1 VTHPL
6 CKFFIKRKNLIH
18 KKFFFGLLKKKM
30 SVEGGT
36 FESFV
41 LLLSKLLEQLDVLDW
56 DAKKSKTK
64 LGKTFTVP
72 YKTLLHEAG
81 RADLAAKPEK
91 NKVIQVLRRSKTQL
105 EDKIAR
111 ELQGDPFSLIPVLQ
125 FFGQFQKGTK
135 RERPET
141 TTSAVAVA
149 TPHSQTPS
157 HVNKYAL
164 FSVPGAQK
172 TIRMSMPLY
181 GGLEMASWIYE
192 YMMTSSQGRF
202 LSDETVEVWLRQQQ
216 MANNVKVTPKLLRLQ
231 EAISCRKEG
240 MLLILDL
247 NAFTSKYLSDFGEI
261 KDYAKLA
268 TVIALRWSDLKTRQ
282 PWIDLPSKQIV
293 LADLVD
299 PTLRFTTTEWDM
311 MMNKVGGESYVIVTS
326 EMISSMVSQTNPS
339 MLAFAKKALG
349 LRCKVPPFVANL
361 QTVNDV
367 AQFFGFGLAKR
378 SEIVNDVAN
387 NADIYLDIVPS
398 FDKRGV
404 CLLLHSIGTHW
415 SCLFSR
421 KMVNQVSNMLK
432 SDDLPSDIHAS
443 RVFAKTGRVPKGL
456 QCDKE
461 GISIVSHPNM
471 KLYFA
476 WYVQKNGLT
485 DLDQLFQDAYQLL
498 RDGPPKSMSADS
510 AEFTFTDMVKS
521 LGLLGALQK
530 LTDTRQYPQNVF
542 PVFDMRF
549 ISAASQSYA
558 YEIHRLTGR
567 FTNHITGYYNNVIG
581 ARVLLQD
588 ICQGKKI
595 RDDVLQARP
604 WITPIIRRHFSPIE
618 ICLLMVS
625 VFGGGANANL
635 GSHFDSIKIRLGKTD
650 VQGLRVDAP
659 HITLQ
664 QLHANAANK
673 LVGLTQA
680 DIEQTTNYYL
690 RMIMETEGPFLVY
703 RQQQLDEKYSRAV
716 LCEQHPISFQ
726 PGVSFLDLPLGIGNF
741 TAWINQQSRHRE
753 HLMPNVPCEIR
764 IRKTGET
771 AMLVVFKYEKDRW
784 HVWNGTSMAE
794 YSRRDFDIIEQ
805 NRCLPAPVHILA
817 TNGAGIA
824 LKRSLAGTE
833 DTYWVKQSSDSCEVK
848 MTLGKHFTWS
858 NDVYFNPKMLQ
869 HQVAA
874 SERAPELVDEVFD
887 QDSAFV
893 YQAADEMILPGKEC
907 NDWAMREFFSK
918 KSHQSI
924 WPFVRFFQMQI
935 TTEILYHAFFLDA
948 ETFQSEK
955 SWAARSKL
963 HVFKACDW
971 FWQRIITSDIN
982 YDRMIWQTKL
992 KGREA
997 SPDTFAY
1004 VMNLLYENVK

>member
-1 VTHPL
+1 
-6 CKFFIKRKNLIH
+6 
-18 KKFFFGLLKKKM
+18 M
-30 SVEGGT
+30 SAEGGT

-81 RADLAAKPEK
+81 RADLASKPEK
-91 NKVIQVLRRSKTQL
+91 NKVIQVLRKSKTQL
-105 EDKIAR
+105 EGKIAR

-141 TTSAVAVA
+141 TTSAIAVA
-149 TPHSQTPS
+149 TPTQQTPY
-157 HVNKYAL
+157 VNKFTL

-172 TIRMSMPLY
+172 TIRMSIPLY
-181 GGLEMASWIYE
+181 DGLEMASWIYD

-202 LSDETVEVWLRQQQ
+202 LSDETVEAWLRQS
-216 MANNVKVTPKLLRLQ
+216 NVKVTPKLLRLQ

-299 PTLRFTTTEWDM
+299 PTLRFTRAEWDVKGDD
-311 MMNKVGGESYVIVTS
+311 NHHVIVTS
-326 EMISSMVSQTNPS
+326 DMISSMLSQSNPQ

-349 LRCKVPPFVANL
+349 LRCKVPTFSASL

-378 SEIVNDVAN
+378 SEIVNAAN

-404 CLLLHSIGTHW
+404 CLLLHSVGKNW

-456 QCDKE
+456 QFDKE
-461 GISIVSHPNM
+461 GISIVAYPNI
-471 KLYFA
+471 KLCFA

-485 DLDQLFQDAYQLL
+485 DLEQLFQDAYQLL
-498 RDGPPKSMSADS
+498 RDGPPKSIAADS

-521 LGLLGALQK
+521 LGLIGALQK
-530 LTDTRQYPQNVF
+530 ITDTRQYPQNVF
-542 PVFDMRF
+542 PIFDMRF
-549 ISAASQSYA
+549 IPASSQSHA

-567 FTNHITGYYNNVIG
+567 FSNHVTGYYNNVIG
-581 ARVLLQD
+581 ARMLLQD
-588 ICQGKKI
+588 ICKGKKI
-595 RDDVLQARP
+595 RDDVLQSRP
-604 WITPIIRRHFSPIE
+604 WITAIMRRHFSPIE
-618 ICLLMVS
+618 ICMLMVS
-625 VFGGGANANL
+625 VFGGGPNVSL
-635 GSHFDSIKIRLGKTD
+635 VSHFDSIKIRLGKTD
-650 VQGLRVDAP
+650 VEGLRVDAP
-659 HITLQ
+659 HVTLQ
-664 QLHANAANK
+664 QLHENAANK

-703 RQQQLDEKYSRAV
+703 RQQQLDEEYSRAV
-716 LCEQHPISFQ
+716 LCERHPISFQ
-726 PGVSFLDLPLGIGNF
+726 TGDMISFLNLPLGMGNF
-741 TAWINQQSRHRE
+741 SAWINQQSRHRE
-753 HLMPNVPCEIR
+753 QLMPNVPCEIR

-784 HVWNGTSMAE
+784 HVWNGTTMAE

-805 NRCLPAPVHILA
+805 NRCLPAPVTILA

-824 LKRSLAGTE
+824 LKRSFAGGADE
-833 DTYWVKQSSDSCEVK
+833 TYWVKQSSDSCEVK

-893 YQAADEMILPGKEC
+893 YQAADELILPGKEC
-907 NDWAMREFFSK
+907 NDWAMREFFAK

-924 WPFVRFFQMQI
+924 WPFVRFFQVQV

-948 ETFQSEK
+948 AAFQSEK
-955 SWAARSKL
+955 SWAARAKL

-971 FWQRIITSDIN
+971 FWHRIISSDIN

-1004 VMNLLYENVK
+1004 VMNLLYEKI